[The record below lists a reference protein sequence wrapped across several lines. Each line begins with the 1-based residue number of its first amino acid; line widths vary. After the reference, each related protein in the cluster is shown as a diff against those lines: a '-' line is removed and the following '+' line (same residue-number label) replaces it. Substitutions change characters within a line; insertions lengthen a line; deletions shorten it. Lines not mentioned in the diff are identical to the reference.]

1 MPNTQ
6 QENRSSHAG
15 EPDVAQKKIIACVD
29 SSPYAPCVAEYG
41 AWVAQQLASPLELLH
56 VIDRE
61 QYVSEGRDHSGT
73 IGVNARE
80 NLLERLSQADEN
92 RSREA
97 RETARAF
104 ITGLR
109 RRLQEQHPD
118 LVIDTRLRLDNLAT
132 TLSEHESQAQLFVL
146 GRRGSG
152 SSDAAGTDSSKDSS
166 TAQNSSLGRQLE
178 GTVRAL
184 RRPVLA
190 VGSHFSVPES
200 ALIACDGS
208 AMSRKAVQ
216 TVAAG
221 KLFAGL
227 HIHLLHAGS
236 TSRAAHLEEAQQ
248 KLEQAGYTVTT
259 RTVDASP
266 VEAIT
271 GYITQKQ
278 IDLLLMGAYS
288 HSPWRSLFVGSTTTD
303 VLKAVSQPVLL
314 LRT

>member
-6 QENRSSHAG
+6 QENRSNHAG
-15 EPDVAQKKIIACVD
+15 EPDAAPKKIIACVD
-29 SSPYAPCVAEYG
+29 SSPYAPCVAEYA

-80 NLLERLSQADEN
+80 SLLEHLSQADEN
-92 RSREA
+92 KSREA
-97 RETARAF
+97 REAARVF

-118 LVIDTRLRLDNLAT
+118 LAIDTRLRLDNLAA

-146 GRRGSG
+146 GRRGS
-152 SSDAAGTDSSKDSS
+152 SSHDS
-166 TAQNSSLGRQLE
+166 TATSAQSRRLGRQLE
-178 GTVRAL
+178 STVRAL

-190 VGSHFSVPES
+190 VGSRFSVPES

-216 TVAAG
+216 AVAAG
-221 KLFAGL
+221 ALFSGL

-236 TSRAAHLEEAQQ
+236 TSRSAHLEEAQQ
-248 KLEQAGYTVTT
+248 KLQQAGYTVTA
-259 RTVDASP
+259 RTIQAKPVDAIAQY
-266 VEAIT
+266 VAEAKI
-271 GYITQKQ
+271 G
-278 IDLLLMGAYS
+278 LLVMGAYS
-288 HSPWRSLFVGSTTTD
+288 HSPWRSLFMGSTTTD
-303 VLKAVSQPVLL
+303 ILQAVSQPVML
-314 LRT
+314 LRA